1 MVLFC
6 KLFKIDGNVCKGYLG
21 LHFSIKLRPVLIQM
35 RNTYLL
41 AIIIGLLLISCNA
54 FESDPTIGVPL
65 TFEGTFT
72 INADSTNNYSY
83 YGSSILDVT
92 TSPEVQEQLE
102 FVEEYRFEN
111 IRYLITG
118 TNVSQSPIA
127 TSSFISIGD
136 TTSMDSVFIQLDSI
150 DLKSISAFK
159 EEQVAEFSKEE
170 LLFMGELIQKD
181 QKLMVNYHS
190 EMDTVA
196 EFTFKIILDLS
207 AKVGI

>member
-1 MVLFC
+1 
-6 KLFKIDGNVCKGYLG
+6 
-21 LHFSIKLRPVLIQM
+21 M

>member
-150 DLKSISAFK
+150 DLKSISASK